1 MAGAEQL
8 HFLACLGGGDAAADA
23 VVVPP
28 DRTHDIVVFI
38 LDRGCV
44 DGDFGSIFLKC
55 LWQAGRVKDGQ
66 FGSGDGP
73 IFSSV
78 CKKRKSFFVTTD
90 ARLVPDRQPP
100 ASPRPDLRRKVG
112 CRMESGRILPCG
124 ISLSYGR
131 LIPAPRLRS
140 VFVLLNPG

>member
-1 MAGAEQL
+1 MHIVNQIEDIHINARQPVQHLIVFMHDFLIIEVFGCDRRIRRTNLHRASVFGSVFLVSASVDGIEKAFGKIGTGAE
-8 HFLACLGGGDAAADA
+8 LACLGGGDAAADA

-66 FGSGDGP
+66 VWFWGRSH
-73 IFSSV
+73 IF
-78 CKKRKSFFVTTD
+78 
-90 ARLVPDRQPP
+90 Q
-100 ASPRPDLRRKVG
+100 
-112 CRMESGRILPCG
+112 RM
-124 ISLSYGR
+124 
-131 LIPAPRLRS
+131 
-140 VFVLLNPG
+140 